1 MYGVCEGLTGEMA
14 KHQIRDRVHATE
26 AQRSSNVAR
35 AYARAYAGPR
45 RAGRM
50 ARIALAAVLV
60 TGLAAAC
67 QRAGASEA
75 PSGGNG
81 QSTSQSRSLDPNGS
95 LNPGR

>member
-26 AQRSSNVAR
+26 ARRSSNV
-35 AYARAYAGPR
+35 ARAYAGPR

-50 ARIALAAVLV
+50 ARLALAAVLV